1 MNKNYNKFIIK
12 KEKIFKYLIFIF
24 FIFLIYNNSNIF
36 LFKENKLK
44 NKIIQYIKQSKIN
57 KIKKFKYENNIPQI
71 KKYIHLLRKGYIRI
85 NSFYNNN
92 FKPKISFVT
101 TVYNKENYLYS
112 FICSIQNQYLK
123 EFELIIVD
131 DCSSDRSIEII
142 KNFIAK
148 DLRIK
153 LIRNKKNMGTLYS
166 RYKGAIYSKG
176 KYIIF
181 VDSDDIILKEGL
193 LNSYNYIK
201 KNNLDMIQFNYVM
214 EKNNKTFINRKC
226 YKYGLIIYQPI
237 LSYIYYYQN
246 NSGIENNYNLWDKLV
261 KKKIVLKAL
270 RYIGLKFLNKKIIIE
285 NDVIILFALFRNSK
299 SFQYIDELG
308 YYYFRNNKDSLS
320 NTIDDKNKANQII
333 YSIFSN
339 IEFLYK
345 KTENTKFSKYFCL
358 FKFNQG
364 YNRYI
369 NSFIYLNNET
379 LKIVYSVI
387 TKLLQSNYI
396 SLKNKILIRN
406 ISNEI
411 YKITYYY
418 SI

>member
-1 MNKNYNKFIIK
+1 MTLLFYNILNYFASSEKVKNVF
-12 KEKIFKYLIFIF
+12 FIF
-24 FIFLIYNNSNIF
+24 FIFLIYNNSDIF
-36 LFKENKLK
+36 LFKENKLE
-44 NKIIQYIKQSKIN
+44 NKIIQYNKQNKIN
-57 KIKKFKYENNIPQI
+57 KIKKFNYEKNIPQI

-92 FKPKISFVT
+92 FKPKISFVA

-181 VDSDDIILKEGL
+181 VDSDDIVLKEGL

-226 YKYGLIIYQPI
+226 YKYGLIIY
-237 LSYIYYYQN
+237 Y
-246 NSGIENNYNLWDKLV
+246 G
-261 KKKIVLKAL
+261 KK
-270 RYIGLKFLNKKIIIE
+270 
-285 NDVIILFALFRNSK
+285 
-299 SFQYIDELG
+299 
-308 YYYFRNNKDSLS
+308 
-320 NTIDDKNKANQII
+320 
-333 YSIFSN
+333 
-339 IEFLYK
+339 
-345 KTENTKFSKYFCL
+345 
-358 FKFNQG
+358 
-364 YNRYI
+364 
-369 NSFIYLNNET
+369 
-379 LKIVYSVI
+379 
-387 TKLLQSNYI
+387 
-396 SLKNKILIRN
+396 
-406 ISNEI
+406 
-411 YKITYYY
+411 
-418 SI
+418 